1 MIRSLICVILD
12 ANVVVGFAISAMRKP
27 SAVGADDDVVLALA
41 SSLEVLACL
50 SSFFCRCSPIPPCN
64 PESEYPKLCGRSL
77 NLAK

>member
-12 ANVVVGFAISAMRKP
+12 ANVVVGFAISAIRKP

-50 SSFFCRCSPIPPCN
+50 SSFFVVVHPFINAIPK
-64 PESEYPKLCGRSL
+64 SELYHKLKSC
-77 NLAK
+77 